1 MELQYVQLENHN
13 PKPRSFDLLIISNDK
28 IKHWDTYSLKGTDEI
43 DGIDQK
49 TIQGKWPEK
58 MESFTL
64 YVRIDRNTNW
74 TEFSTEKKKIDA
86 ACFGLIPTLNPE
98 GELIIDRGTC
108 KQ

>member
-1 MELQYVQLENHN
+1 MELQYIQLENHD
-13 PKPRSFDLLIISNDK
+13 PKLRSFDLLMISNGK
-28 IKHWDTYSLKGTDEI
+28 IMHWNTYSLKGTDEV

-58 MESFTL
+58 LESFTL

-86 ACFGLIPTLNPE
+86 ACFGLIPTLNPDD
-98 GELIIDRGTC
+98 ELIIDRGTC